1 MEGEIEKTVEET
13 THTNSE
19 QRKAQQD
26 HAAGTIAAAIKALR
40 DAQETQT
47 SHEDRNDK
55 RNRTINVITLF
66 GVLLTVIFTGLSWC
80 AFREQVNEMKLVYVP
95 IKQTADATKAALV
108 AGQRAWVRID
118 EMGVGGS
125 GLSIGNDG
133 ASVSISFMV
142 TNVGNSPAI
151 KVTYRPKLVVLA
163 QGVAIPSEQE
173 QVCDAARHQ
182 WQGGFTLFPNEQFPR
197 TLGLGQS
204 SFGVN
209 ASKDTIERG
218 AEISA
223 DKKSVALL
231 VVGCVDYTF
240 ETDPDMHH
248 QTPFIREL
256 TRRDARIGIR
266 IDDRQ
271 PRPRAA

>member
-1 MEGEIEKTVEET
+1 MQTSSERRLRGAKNMLPPSWKGEIEKTVEET

-26 HAAGTIAAAIKALR
+26 NAVATIAAAIKALR
-40 DAQETQT
+40 DAQEAQT

-55 RNRTINVITLF
+55 KNRRINVTTLILVF
-66 GVLLTVIFTGLSWC
+66 LTLIFTGLSWWT
-80 AFREQVNEMKLVYVP
+80 FHEQVNEMKLAYGP

-118 EMGVGGS
+118 EIGVGGG

-151 KVTYRPKLVVLA
+151 KVTYHPKLVVLA

-197 TLGLGQS
+197 TLGLRQP
-204 SFGVN
+204 SFGGH

-223 DKKSVALL
+223 DKKRVALL
-231 VVGCVDYTF
+231 VVGCVDY
-240 ETDPDMHH
+240 
-248 QTPFIREL
+248 
-256 TRRDARIGIR
+256 DALRL
-266 IDDRQ
+266 
-271 PRPRAA
+271 P